1 MNYIYLQCV
10 KNNKKLTLSKFG
22 VLTLYINNVLI
33 HEIYK
38 CSEFDFKYYRD
49 NLL

>member
-22 VLTLYINNVLI
+22 TLELYINNIVVQT
-33 HEIYK
+33 IYK
-38 CSEFDFKYYRD
+38 CTEFDFKYYRD